1 MKPFTLTRSALADL
15 RSIAMFTEGR
25 WGREQRN
32 VYLKQFDDAFHMLA
46 DAPALGVPC
55 DEIMPGYRKFSQG
68 SHVIFFKSATKG
80 VIEIVRVL
88 HQSMDV
94 ETQFHGV

>member
-1 MKPFTLTRSALADL
+1 MKPFTLTRSAL
-15 RSIAMFTEGR
+15 
-25 WGREQRN
+25 
-32 VYLKQFDDAFHMLA
+32 
-46 DAPALGVPC
+46 GVAC

-68 SHVIFFKSATKG
+68 SHVIFFKNTTKG

-94 ETQFHGV
+94 ETQFHGG